1 MNRGAVHGVRRLR
14 HCLRHR
20 RVRVDRPDELFDGR
34 LEAERHG
41 GAGDD
46 PRAAPPTPHHDRTAN
61 RPVLD
66 TPHDAGPQPRPVRV
80 RRDRE
85 RPPEENRHSAAAVDL
100 LAAAETAV
108 EMVAHRTGR
117 PGIEGTIEIGAE
129 AAAGKQANHDAY
141 WTPIPRADILMPS

>member
-1 MNRGAVHGVRRLR
+1 MVPPGYCVSAAVTTTDSSGPDGTQGSYTTGEGQH
-14 HCLRHR
+14 RHR
-20 RVRVDRPDELFDGR
+20 
-34 LEAERHG
+34 RHG
-41 GAGDD
+41 GAGED

-66 TPHDAGPQPRPVRV
+66 TPHDAGPQPRPVRI

-85 RPPEENRHSAAAVDL
+85 RPPEDDRHSAEAVNL

-108 EMVAHRTGR
+108 EMVDHRTGR

-129 AAAGKQANHDAY
+129 AAASKQANHDAY
-141 WTPIPRADILMPS
+141 WTLIPGADILMPS